1 MESLAIYTVLTG
13 GKEPLGNPILKL
25 ESKETDLRIHF
36 ICLTDNRELSSD
48 IWECRYFD
56 THTLP
61 SEKSSRRP
69 KALPHQYLSDFRYSL
84 YIDNIC
90 ELKRLPK
97 SDDLRAPRGSEY
109 VYRLF
114 KHSTRSQISD
124 ECLAIASLGYDK
136 PETLLEQLDTYA
148 NHISLDKIT
157 PLGTCTVLLREHNHK
172 KIIEHGTIWW
182 EHILNFSQRD
192 QMSFDF
198 CRIYSHLKVDYFNGT
213 KFSNDLIHDH
223 NNANRGRRLANINGK
238 SYTRALKR
246 ICHMQGKEVPDAH
259 DIQLAEEFAK
269 TNESA
274 LEILFYLTNS
284 SLGNFHYP
292 RLRLTDSIMS
302 YLSGYR
308 NTAATLITL
317 FLKSAEKFGISENE
331 YIKAN
336 VSIQAYL
343 SPSKSVSLNEIGNCV
358 PTIHSGLNNDD
369 IVVFIVFNAQS
380 ESRGV
385 LHSLSEQLLN
395 YSSRSLMLA
404 INFRNKLPFVE
415 RIEPASI

>member
-13 GKEPLGNPILKL
+13 GKEPLGNPILRL
-25 ESKETDLRIHF
+25 ESNETDLRIHF

-61 SEKSSRRP
+61 PEKSSRRP
-69 KALPHQYLSDFRYSL
+69 KALPHQYLSEFRYSL

-97 SDDLRAPRGSEY
+97 SDDLIAPKGSEY

-148 NHISLDKIT
+148 NYTSLEKIT
-157 PLGTCTVLLREHNHK
+157 PLGTCTVLLREHNHQ

-198 CRIYSHLKVDYFNGT
+198 CRIYSHLNVDYFNGT

-238 SYTRALKR
+238 SYNRALKQ
-246 ICHMQGKEVPDAH
+246 ICRTQGKEVPDAH

-269 TNESA
+269 THESA

-292 RLRLTDSIMS
+292 RLRLTDSIAR

-308 NTAATLITL
+308 NTAATMLTL
-317 FLKSAEKFGISENE
+317 FLNSPEEFGISEDE

-343 SPSKSVSLNEIGNCV
+343 SPSKYVRLDEIGSCM
-358 PTIHSGLNNDD
+358 PTIYSALNNDD

-380 ESRGV
+380 ESKGV
-385 LHSLSEQLLN
+385 LQNLSSQLLN
-395 YSSRSLMLA
+395 YSNRSLMLA
-404 INFRNKLPFVE
+404 IHFRKEFPFVE
-415 RIEPASI
+415 RIEPSLI